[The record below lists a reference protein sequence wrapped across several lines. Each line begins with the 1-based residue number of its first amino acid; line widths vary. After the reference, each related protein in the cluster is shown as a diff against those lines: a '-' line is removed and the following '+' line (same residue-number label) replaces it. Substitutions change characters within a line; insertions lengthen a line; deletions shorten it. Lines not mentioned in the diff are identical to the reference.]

1 MFNMLLSASSFFT
14 SVLYILLAIGVLL
27 FMITVHEFGHYTAG
41 KLLKFKI
48 NEFSIGFG
56 KAIFSKT
63 KKNGEKFSLR
73 IFPLGGYCAFEG
85 EDDDKP
91 DAPDAFNSQ
100 KPWKRLIVLFMGAF
114 FNFLSAIIF
123 SIVFLMAFG
132 YSDRVQITDVNLPAG
147 YTQSTEAWLKEGD
160 IVHAVNGKETN
171 FVYDEYFSTLIKDFD
186 IGEEFTVSVYRD
198 GQDVDLTIYKSW
210 QLIESKESN
219 QYFGSLT
226 YALDGVNYSYACR
239 MDAVSDQQIAEN
251 TERGDNYKYY
261 EIGGQKYCLKF
272 YNINASGITYTV
284 KEGVDATNA
293 PYSYVEIGSVIFNID
308 ASNVQN
314 INDLSSVAVSSSKV
328 GVITQNYKYGFFE
341 ALGQSF
347 VFCFGWAWKILII
360 LWQLISGQLAL
371 TSIGGTVTTITTI
384 AEVTQSN
391 ISSLLLLIPLISVN
405 LAVFNLLPFPSL
417 DGARMFF
424 VFIEMIRRK
433 PINRKVEGMIH
444 FIGIIVLLLFVLL
457 VDILH
462 FIV

>member
-1 MFNMLLSASSFFT
+1 
-14 SVLYILLAIGVLL
+14 
-27 FMITVHEFGHYTAG
+27 MITVHEFGHYTAG

-91 DAPDAFNSQ
+91 DAPGAFNSQ

-123 SIVFLMAFG
+123 SVIFLMAFG
-132 YSDRVQITDVNLPAG
+132 YNDRVQITSVQLPAN
-147 YTQSTEAWLKEGD
+147 YTQSADSWLKQGD

-171 FVYDEYFSTLIKDFD
+171 FVYDEYFATLIADFD
-186 IGEEFTVSVYRD
+186 VGEEFTVSVYRD
-198 GQDVDLTIYKSW
+198 GQDIDLNIYKSW
-210 QLIESKESN
+210 QPIESGDSN
-219 QYFGSLT
+219 QPFQSKT
-226 YALDGVNYSYACR
+226 YALDGVNFDYACR
-239 MDAVSDQQIAEN
+239 LDAISQEQIDQNTQMGEN
-251 TERGDNYKYY
+251 FKYF
-261 EIGGQKYCLKF
+261 EIDSQKYCLKF
-272 YNINASGITYTV
+272 YNINASGVTYTV
-284 KEGVDATNA
+284 REGVDASNLL
-293 PYSYVEIGSVIFNID
+293 YNYVEIGSTTFKID
-308 ASNVQN
+308 AENVTN
-314 INDLSSVAVSSSKV
+314 ANDVSSVAVLSSKV
-328 GVITQNYKYGFFE
+328 GVITQNYRYGFFE
-341 ALGQSF
+341 AIGQSF

-384 AEVTQSN
+384 AQVTQSN
-391 ISSLLLLIPLISVN
+391 IASLLLLIPLISVN

-417 DGARMFF
+417 DGARMLF

-433 PINRKVEGMIH
+433 PVNRKVEGTIH
-444 FIGIIVLLLFVLL
+444 FIGIIVLLLFVLI